1 MFDMLE
7 RVKEIALG
15 ETYSQHLGMEV
26 RSVAT
31 DQVVLAMP
39 YREYLGTHRV
49 HGGAISSLVDLAG
62 TCACWAH
69 PDLSDDYLGAT
80 VGFSINFLSLVRC
93 SDLIATA
100 KVRRRG
106 GSICVA
112 EISVTDEQQE
122 VAIAQLTYKLN
133 LPKPKSSSYCKRTA
147 YSAMVCSTYK
157 Y

>member
-15 ETYSQHLGMEV
+15 ETYSQHLGIEV
-26 RSVAT
+26 KSVAT
-31 DQVVLAMP
+31 DHVVLAMP
-39 YREYLGTHRV
+39 YREFLGTGRV

-69 PDLSDDYLGAT
+69 PELSDQHLGAT

-93 SDLIATA
+93 ADLSA
-100 KVRRRG
+100 KAKIRRRG

-112 EISVTDEQQE
+112 DITVTDQAQE

-133 LPKPKSSSYCKRTA
+133 LPK
-147 YSAMVCSTYK
+147 SATPR
-157 Y
+157 